1 MKPLLI
7 SERERLRFCMKG
19 LVSFGLEYSWSL
31 GYITTA
37 PLAWLLPTWSHLQ
50 LVISLPSLVLALALA
65 LLIPESPRW
74 LLVNGKHEEAETVL
88 EAARKM
94 NKRDELVVAAADVK
108 ADTKDK
114 AGSVFD
120 LFKVSSLRRCTVIL
134 YYIWFTNNLIYYGFT
149 LNADSLIP
157 GDLYINTIIGGSL
170 EVVAYTLSIFCFLYL
185 GRIVPMSLCMIVGGL
200 SLLLTAV
207 FSSELGKQILSQAGR
222 FLITAS
228 FAMVYQYTTEMMPT
242 VVRNAGLGSCAFMGR
257 IGSIIAPYIGREMVC
272 CEN

>member
-1 MKPLLI
+1 
-7 SERERLRFCMKG
+7 MKG
-19 LVSFGLEYSWSL
+19 LLSFGLEYSWSL

-37 PLAWLLPTWSHLQ
+37 PLAWLLPTWSNLQ
-50 LVISLPSLVLALALA
+50 LVISLPSLVLS
-65 LLIPESPRW
+65 LLIAWTTPESPRW
-74 LLVNGKHEEAETVL
+74 LLVNGKHEEAEIVL
-88 EAARKM
+88 ETAGKLNR
-94 NKRDELVVAAADVK
+94 RDEVAVVEVRTDKV
-108 ADTKDK
+108 DT

-120 LFKVSSLRRCTVIL
+120 LFKLSSLRRCSIIL

-170 EVVAYTLSIFCFLYL
+170 EVVAYTLSILSFLYL
-185 GRIVPMSLCMIVGGL
+185 GRIVPMSLCMILGGL
-200 SLLLTAV
+200 SLLLTAIL
-207 FSSELGKQILSQAGR
+207 SSELAKQILSQAGR

-257 IGSIIAPYIGREMVC
+257 IGSVIAPYIGREMVC
-272 CEN
+272 CEQ

>member
-1 MKPLLI
+1 M
-7 SERERLRFCMKG
+7 RG
-19 LVSFGLEYSWSL
+19 LDSFGLEYSWSL

-37 PLAWLLPTWSHLQ
+37 PLAWLLPTWSNLQ
-50 LVISLPSLVLALALA
+50 LLISLPSILLALALA
-65 LLIPESPRW
+65 LVLPESPRW
-74 LLVNGKHEEAETVL
+74 LLVTGKHKEAEAVL
-88 EAARKM
+88 ETARKM
-94 NKRDELVVAAADVK
+94 NKRDEVVVAEVEVRT
-108 ADTKDK
+108 DTKDN
-114 AGSVFD
+114 AGSVFG

-170 EVVAYTLSIFCFLYL
+170 EVLAYTISIFCFLYL

-207 FSSELGKQILSQAGR
+207 LSSELGKQILSQAGR

-242 VVRNAGLGSCAFMGR
+242 VVRNSGLGSCAFMGR

-272 CEN
+272 CKDEALREQK

>member
-1 MKPLLI
+1 
-7 SERERLRFCMKG
+7 MKG
-19 LVSFGLEYSWSL
+19 LLSFGLEYSWSL

-37 PLAWLLPTWSHLQ
+37 PLAWLLPAWSNLQ
-50 LVISLPSLVLALALA
+50 LVISLPSMVLS
-65 LLIPESPRW
+65 LLIAWTTPESPRW
-74 LLVNGKHEEAETVL
+74 LLVNGKHEEAEIVL

-94 NKRDELVVAAADVK
+94 NRRDEVAVVEVRTDKV
-108 ADTKDK
+108 DT

-120 LFKVSSLRRCTVIL
+120 LFKVSSLRRCSIIL

-170 EVVAYTLSIFCFLYL
+170 EVVAYTLSIFSFLYL
-185 GRIVPMSLCMIVGGL
+185 GRIVPMSLCMILGGL
-200 SLLLTAV
+200 SLLLTAIL
-207 FSSELGKQILSQAGR
+207 SSELAKQILSQAGR

-257 IGSIIAPYIGREMVC
+257 IGSVIAPYIGREMVC
-272 CEN
+272 CEQ

>member
-1 MKPLLI
+1 
-7 SERERLRFCMKG
+7 MKG
-19 LVSFGLEYSWSL
+19 LLSFGLEYSWSL

-37 PLAWLLPTWSHLQ
+37 PLAWLLPTWSNLQ
-50 LVISLPSLVLALALA
+50 LVISLPSLVLS
-65 LLIPESPRW
+65 LLIAWTTPESPRW
-74 LLVNGKHEEAETVL
+74 LLVNGKHEEAEIVL
-88 EAARKM
+88 ETARKM
-94 NKRDELVVAAADVK
+94 NRRDEVAVVEVRTDKV
-108 ADTKDK
+108 DT

-120 LFKVSSLRRCTVIL
+120 LFKLSSLRRCSIIL

-170 EVVAYTLSIFCFLYL
+170 EVVAYTLSILSFLYL
-185 GRIVPMSLCMIVGGL
+185 GRIVPMSLCMILGGL

-207 FSSELGKQILSQAGR
+207 LSSELAKQILSQAGR

-257 IGSIIAPYIGREMVC
+257 IGSVIAPYIGREMVC
-272 CEN
+272 CEQ